1 MSWYQHTRRILEHVV
16 QIGPGRTSK
25 LEHITETACTDQCSA
40 RAIFFENRVGHH
52 GGRMRQQR
60 HLIRL
65 HTITIERTVQAAQHR
80 FAEITRSS
88 GRFGNTNGT
97 VDIVDQRN
105 ICESTADINTETPC
119 HLYFSYSV

>member
-1 MSWYQHTRRILEHVV
+1 MSWYKDTRRILEHVV
-16 QIGPGRTSK
+16 QIRPGRTSK
-25 LEHITETACTDQCSA
+25 LEHITEAACTDQRGT

-52 GGRMRQQR
+52 GSRVRQQR

-65 HTITIERTVQAAQHR
+65 HTITIERVVQATQHR

-105 ICESTADINTETPC
+105 IGESTADINTETPC